1 MDKLE
6 LTPVDIRHKEFSTAL
21 AGYKKEEVRNFLE
34 MIAAQMEDLQSLA
47 GQMSRERPSL
57 PERVERMDKPEPAK
71 PAREEQKPEDLI
83 SRTLI
88 LAEQTKEEILFNA
101 RKQAENIL
109 NAAELQA
116 KKTIEEARHYLNV
129 LEHQYVNL
137 KEQKKQFLMHFRS
150 ELEALLARL
159 NQDTIL
165 KRENE
170 VALDKRFNELKL
182 DKPGKPELPE
192 LGEGRPSDRHDDFSD
207 R

>member
-34 MIAAQMEDLQSLA
+34 MIAAQLEDMQSVATQAL
-47 GQMSRERPSL
+47 RERPSM
-57 PERVERMDKPEPAK
+57 PERVEKVERIEPPRPAK
-71 PAREEQKPEDLI
+71 EDPKEDLI

-88 LAEQTKEEILFNA
+88 LAEQTKDEIIFNA
-101 RKQAENIL
+101 RKQAETIL
-109 NAAELQA
+109 NTAELQA

-150 ELEALLARL
+150 ELETLLGRI

-165 KRENE
+165 KKENE
-170 VALDKRFNELKL
+170 NILDKRFNELKL
-182 DKPGKPELPE
+182 DKPAKAELVDLTE
-192 LGEGRPSDRHDDFSD
+192 GVLGDRNDFSPD
-207 R
+207 K